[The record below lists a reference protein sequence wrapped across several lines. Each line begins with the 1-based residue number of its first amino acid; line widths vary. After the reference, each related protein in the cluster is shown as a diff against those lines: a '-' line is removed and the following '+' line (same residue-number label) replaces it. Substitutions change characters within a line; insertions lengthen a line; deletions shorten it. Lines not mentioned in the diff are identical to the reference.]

1 MMMVALLELR
11 IYMMTSQKVRATD
24 YLGEPVDWGNRTTE
38 LKANREVIVDGMTRL
53 RIKVEQILSTL
64 EE

>member
-1 MMMVALLELR
+1 
-11 IYMMTSQKVRATD
+11 MMTSQKIRATD

-38 LKANREVIVDGMTRL
+38 LKANREVMVDGMTRL